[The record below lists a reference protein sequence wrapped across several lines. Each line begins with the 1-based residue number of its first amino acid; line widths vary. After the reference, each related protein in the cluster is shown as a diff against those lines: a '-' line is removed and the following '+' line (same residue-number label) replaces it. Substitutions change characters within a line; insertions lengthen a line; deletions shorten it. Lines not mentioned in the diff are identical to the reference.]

1 MANGRSFGGD
11 KQYGTV
17 RPGTMGAFAGRI
29 RSRPAC

>member
-11 KQYGTV
+11 KQDGTV
-17 RPGTMGAFAGRI
+17 RPGTMGAFAGRA